1 VEGGGCV
8 FVCCGEI
15 GDWQTRAEQARGNQF
30 QHAKNAGLIFRFWF
44 RLEMTPAFVL
54 NGLRR
59 FLNVSQFRLEAA
71 LPALG
76 QTRAIWASE
85 NFGDAGWLKV
95 LD

>member
-1 VEGGGCV
+1 MSP
-8 FVCCGEI
+8 
-15 GDWQTRAEQARGNQF
+15 W
-30 QHAKNAGLIFRFWF
+30 
-44 RLEMTPAFVL
+44 FVL
-54 NGLRR
+54 NELRR

-76 QTRAIWASE
+76 QARAIWASE

>member
-1 VEGGGCV
+1 V
-8 FVCCGEI
+8 
-15 GDWQTRAEQARGNQF
+15 ARGATGDLRTAAKVARRNEF
-30 QHAKNAGLIFRFWF
+30 RRAKNAGLICRFWP
-44 RLEMTPAFVL
+44 RLEMSPSFVL
-54 NGLRR
+54 SELRR

-76 QTRAIWASE
+76 QATAIWASE